1 MQSLLTHLNNRNL
14 DKTAADY
21 GVQYIK
27 EGWHSVRTDGAAS
40 TEAKPTTNREQYQAC
55 LKLCRIA
62 TEEDKVKEEDLTNYF
77 IAHPFT
83 EWETLQNTKKSRI
96 DIF

>member
-1 MQSLLTHLNNRNL
+1 MQSLLTHLDNRNL

-40 TEAKPTTNREQYQAC
+40 AEAKPTINREQYQA
-55 LKLCRIA
+55 LEQRAQKPNLFGLCRVV
-62 TEEDKVKEEDLTNYF
+62 TEQGEAKL
-77 IAHPFT
+77 A
-83 EWETLQNTKKSRI
+83 
-96 DIF
+96 